1 MQHPKLVPMIFNQ
14 QMTSQIVSNDKSE
27 TRRLMTP
34 QPSDKPIVSYDSEGL
49 VSVMA
54 HVSNRDQL
62 FDFVPPANV
71 GDILYVRET
80 WQEVYETEY
89 DEDDPR
95 GYVDIRERILNF
107 DDIPKVAAGIS
118 SDHSSKEMKPR
129 MKYYVFKASDIRYK
143 DPSVTLKWR
152 PSIHMPR
159 KAARLFLEVEN
170 VWPQSIQDVTVDE
183 ILSEGITWINPP
195 PICQKAVSY
204 PDSFPKEFDNWS
216 KNKQEDWIRSA
227 AVARYIGWN
236 EYANNLFA
244 EWKKLW
250 DSTIEPSKINTYGY
264 DANPYVWAYK
274 FKRIEGDN
282 LHE

>member
-1 MQHPKLVPMIFNQ
+1 
-14 QMTSQIVSNDKSE
+14 
-27 TRRLMTP
+27 
-34 QPSDKPIVSYDSEGL
+34 
-49 VSVMA
+49 
-54 HVSNRDQL
+54 
-62 FDFVPPANV
+62 
-71 GDILYVRET
+71 
-80 WQEVYETEY
+80 
-89 DEDDPR
+89 
-95 GYVDIRERILNF
+95 
-107 DDIPKVAAGIS
+107 
-118 SDHSSKEMKPR
+118 
-129 MKYYVFKASDIRYK
+129 
-143 DPSVTLKWR
+143 
-152 PSIHMPR
+152 MPR